1 MDFTLTEA
9 QKAVQTL
16 ARDFAK
22 REIAPVA
29 AELDREPDWQ
39 KRMPWGLIEKASA
52 VGLRQLPYPEEYG
65 GGGAD
70 VLTCCL
76 AGEELGVGDLGTAVN
91 LDQTWKLHTILENMA
106 PALKET
112 WFRRLC
118 DDPRFLTAI
127 AITEPGV
134 GSDHQG
140 YYDDPSIALHTRAER
155 KGGKW
160 VINGMKHY
168 ISNGPVASLYVVAA
182 RTDRTKNLREG
193 LTGFL
198 LPRDT
203 PGFTIG
209 KVHEKIG
216 QRLSMN
222 AELLFKD
229 VEVPDDH
236 VILGEAKM
244 FEIRGRLLA
253 CGKPEAAA
261 NCVGVGRA
269 AFEKALAYARERV
282 QGGKPIVEHQAVS
295 TMLADMA
302 IGLDLARTMVWRS
315 AWAVDTQGRNYDF
328 TLGWKA
334 KIFASEV
341 AFNCARWGME
351 IFGGAGI
358 MQEAPMEK
366 LLRDASTFLHSDG
379 TNQMLRL
386 RTARAYAQ
394 GAVSSF

>member
-1 MDFTLTEA
+1 M
-9 QKAVQTL
+9 
-16 ARDFAK
+16 
-22 REIAPVA
+22 
-29 AELDREPDWQ
+29 
-39 KRMPWGLIEKASA
+39 
-52 VGLRQLPYPEEYG
+52 
-65 GGGAD
+65 
-70 VLTCCL
+70 
-76 AGEELGVGDLGTAVN
+76 
-91 LDQTWKLHTILENMA
+91 
-106 PALKET
+106 
-112 WFRRLC
+112 
-118 DDPRFLTAI
+118 
-127 AITEPGV
+127 
-134 GSDHQG
+134 
-140 YYDDPSIALHTRAER
+140 
-155 KGGKW
+155 
-160 VINGMKHY
+160 INGMKHY